1 MPQTG
6 TGASIAIIAIAVL
19 LLSIA
24 SFCLYAV
31 DKQRAVRGS
40 RRISEATL
48 HAVDLLG
55 GWPGGLLAQ
64 RVVRHKTRKTTFQIV
79 FWITVLANLVMV
91 FVLARVLMLLVR

>member
-1 MPQTG
+1 MPQAG
-6 TGASIAIIAIAVL
+6 TVASVAIIAIAVL

-24 SFCLYAV
+24 SFSLYAV
-31 DKQRAVRGS
+31 DKQRAVRGA
-40 RRISEATL
+40 RRVPESTL

-79 FWITVLANLVMV
+79 FWITVLANLVIV